1 MVTKTENK
9 VSTANRFHKLLEPG
23 KIGNIEIKNR
33 MFKTAAGSTLGDGS
47 GMVTQKHRAFYGAL
61 ARGGLGL
68 IFVEHC
74 SIEPEVQN
82 ISTGGGTFLHLNEDK
97 YIPSLKGLTDLIH
110 SYNCKTF
117 VQLQAG
123 GATTSRPD
131 GHPVSSSPLTIDEM
145 RERQPYHKVYLLENP
160 QIPRA
165 LTIEEIQ
172 EMEELFALG
181 AERAAKAGFNGVEL
195 NGGNGHLINAF
206 VSRVWNRRTD
216 KYGCQSLENR
226 ARFLVETIQA
236 IKKKLGND
244 FVTTVNFNAAEYG
257 LPDCTTLEEGVEFA
271 KIFEKAGAD
280 AILGRSHGYKD
291 ITMDMI
297 WPERLFVGEPP
308 DPLPKDCDWSHY
320 GAGAIIPLAAAIKK
334 VVSVPVLVSGRIDP
348 EIGERALE
356 QGKADFIGMT
366 RRLQA
371 DPDLPK
377 KLAEGRPEDIA
388 PCTACSHCLENNA
401 LRRPLICRMNP
412 AIGGEKEYII
422 EPLKPGAKKKKIV
435 VVGGGPA
442 AMEAARIAAIRGH
455 NVILYEKNNKLGGL
469 MTLAALVKGTEIEDL
484 PAMTKYFETQLKKLG
499 VKINLSTEFTPAM
512 VDTIKPD
519 VVIIGTGG
527 IAEVPS
533 IPGINKRNVV
543 SNEKLHHQ
551 LKFFLR
557 FLGPGTLRSLT
568 RFWMP
573 LGKRVI
579 IIGGAIQGIEMA
591 EFLVKRGRQVTIVE
605 QSEKLGDLMPIRNW
619 IKMSKWL
626 PKKGAVLISGVK
638 KYVEITDKGL
648 TIIDK
653 EGSQRTLEA
662 DTIATALPLK
672 VNDEMLKALKGKV
685 PEVYSIG
692 DCQEPRLILHAIA
705 DGYRVA
711 QEV

>member
-1 MVTKTENK
+1 
-9 VSTANRFHKLLEPG
+9 
-23 KIGNIEIKNR
+23 
-33 MFKTAAGSTLGDGS
+33 
-47 GMVTQKHRAFYGAL
+47 
-61 ARGGLGL
+61 
-68 IFVEHC
+68 
-74 SIEPEVQN
+74 
-82 ISTGGGTFLHLNEDK
+82 
-97 YIPSLKGLTDLIH
+97 
-110 SYNCKTF
+110 
-117 VQLQAG
+117 
-123 GATTSRPD
+123 
-131 GHPVSSSPLTIDEM
+131 
-145 RERQPYHKVYLLENP
+145 
-160 QIPRA
+160 
-165 LTIEEIQ
+165 
-172 EMEELFALG
+172 
-181 AERAAKAGFNGVEL
+181 
-195 NGGNGHLINAF
+195 
-206 VSRVWNRRTD
+206 
-216 KYGCQSLENR
+216 
-226 ARFLVETIQA
+226 
-236 IKKKLGND
+236 
-244 FVTTVNFNAAEYG
+244 
-257 LPDCTTLEEGVEFA
+257 
-271 KIFEKAGAD
+271 
-280 AILGRSHGYKD
+280 
-291 ITMDMI
+291 
-297 WPERLFVGEPP
+297 
-308 DPLPKDCDWSHY
+308 
-320 GAGAIIPLAAAIKK
+320 
-334 VVSVPVLVSGRIDP
+334 
-348 EIGERALE
+348 
-356 QGKADFIGMT
+356 
-366 RRLQA
+366 
-371 DPDLPK
+371 
-377 KLAEGRPEDIA
+377 
-388 PCTACSHCLENNA
+388 
-401 LRRPLICRMNP
+401 
-412 AIGGEKEYII
+412 
-422 EPLKPGAKKKKIV
+422 
-435 VVGGGPA
+435 
-442 AMEAARIAAIRGH
+442 
-455 NVILYEKNNKLGGL
+455 VILYEKNNKLGGL